1 MFLRASRMVSMR
13 FTLRDI
19 FWMTA
24 VVALALGWW
33 LDNRRY
39 DYSIKSAQM
48 RKDYYNLMSDVARSE
63 SQKAIEKQKQL
74 SEALQRLEEDGG
86 TP

>member
-1 MFLRASRMVSMR
+1 MR

-24 VVALALGWW
+24 LVAMALGWW

-39 DYSIKSAQM
+39 DWSIKSAQL
-48 RKDYYNLMSDVARSE
+48 REDYYNLMSDVARAE
-63 SQKAIEKQKQL
+63 SQKAIVKQQEL
-74 SEALQRLEEDGG
+74 SEALQRLEKGG
-86 TP
+86 GLP

>member
-1 MFLRASRMVSMR
+1 MNMR

-24 VVALALGWW
+24 LVAMALGWW

-39 DYSIKSAQM
+39 DWSIKSAQL
-48 RKDYYNLMSDVARSE
+48 REDYYNLMSDVARAE
-63 SQKAIEKQKQL
+63 SQKAIVKQQEL
-74 SEALQRLEEDGG
+74 SEALQRLEKGG
-86 TP
+86 GLP